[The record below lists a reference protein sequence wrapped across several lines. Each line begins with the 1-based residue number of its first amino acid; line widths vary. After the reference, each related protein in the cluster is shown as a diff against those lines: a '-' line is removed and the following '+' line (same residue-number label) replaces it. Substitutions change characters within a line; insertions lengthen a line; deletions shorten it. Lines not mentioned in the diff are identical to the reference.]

1 MPLSIKKSKKCSHLL
16 AFVIRIC
23 EYCNAFRFG
32 KRDKNNEK
40 MNRIKTMKQGE
51 VKALAQLFQCKERT
65 VNNALNGRTNS
76 QLVQQIRTAAVER
89 GAAVIEK
96 Q

>member
-1 MPLSIKKSKKCSHLL
+1 MYIQKFCNIAMLSDLES
-16 AFVIRIC
+16 
-23 EYCNAFRFG
+23 G
-32 KRDKNNEK
+32 DKNSEK

-76 QLVQQIRTAAVER
+76 QLTRRIRTAAVER
-89 GAAVIEK
+89 GAVVIN

>member
-1 MPLSIKKSKKCSHLL
+1 
-16 AFVIRIC
+16 
-23 EYCNAFRFG
+23 
-32 KRDKNNEK
+32 
-40 MNRIKTMKQGE
+40 MKQGE

-76 QLVQQIRTAAVER
+76 QLTRRIRTAAVER
-89 GAAVIEK
+89 GAVVIN

>member
-1 MPLSIKKSKKCSHLL
+1 
-16 AFVIRIC
+16 
-23 EYCNAFRFG
+23 
-32 KRDKNNEK
+32 
-40 MNRIKTMKQGE
+40 MKQGE

-76 QLVQQIRTAAVER
+76 QLVQQIRTAAVMR
-89 GAAVIEK
+89 GAAVISN